1 MRTKNF
7 TRFLPLLLCM
17 LFSIGGGNL
26 WAQDFYESFDT
37 NEGKGGNDDNWSG
50 SIATNKISSDNTGW
64 TFANGT
70 GASQCAKFG
79 SSSKLGSATTPAID
93 MSGDLVLTFKAGAW
107 NGTKEKT
114 TLNISLEGTGS
125 LDKSSIEMTKGA
137 WKEYTINISGAA
149 AGFKIKFEA
158 GEARSNRFFLD
169 EVKIVKD
176 GGTPSLPSPNLAFA
190 EATKT
195 VDVADGAF
203 TNALTN
209 ENNVAVVYSSSDEK
223 VATVAADGKVTPLAA
238 GTTKIS
244 AAFAG
249 NDKYSAQTVSYEL
262 TVTDAAN
269 AYTLATIKDA
279 ITETEG
285 TYSLKFDNAVVSYVN
300 GKNAYIEDKNGAI
313 LFYADHAYQ
322 AGDVF
327 NGVAVVKALSYNG
340 TAELTSI
347 DITPTTGGTIPV
359 TAVTTKE
366 LTDNYAKYELRR
378 VKVVG
383 ATLTKAFSNRNAT
396 IEQNGTSVG
405 LFNKD
410 YSKENTTTEEAL
422 EAITEGSTVDV
433 IGYPGKYKDAIQLN
447 VWSVDDITV
456 KGEDPAT
463 VTFSTNAYDEQSG
476 NYYGTVYS
484 DKAIQLPAGIYGYTL
499 KYNNGKLEQKE
510 IYGDDVIVPAKTA
523 ILVESGNKGDY
534 TATIVADDTQAAPTD
549 NDLKGS
555 ATDTDVSDQNSYFYI
570 LTFSRENGVKTL
582 GFYWQVEG
590 GHAVTTKAGK
600 AYLQLPAEAS
610 LSAVKGFGIGKG
622 SATGIEGINAG
633 SNKAAT
639 VYTISG
645 LKVNASVNKLP
656 KGIYIVN
663 GKKVMVK

>member
-17 LFSIGGGNL
+17 LFSIVGGTAT
-26 WAQDFYESFDT
+26 AQGFYESFNT
-37 NEGKGGNDDNWSG
+37 NEGTGGNDGQWSG
-50 SIATNKISSDNTGW
+50 NIATNKISYDNTGW
-64 TFANGT
+64 ASTKGS

-79 SSSKLGSATTPAID
+79 NSSNLGSATTPAID

-107 NGTKEKT
+107 NGSREET
-114 TLNISLEGTGS
+114 TLNVSLEGTGS
-125 LDKSSIEMTKGA
+125 LDKSSIEMTKGD
-137 WKEYTINISGAA
+137 WKEYTINISGAV

-158 GEARSNRFFLD
+158 SVKKNNRFFLD
-169 EVKIVKD
+169 EVKIVSN
-176 GGTPSLPSPNLAFA
+176 GGTPSLPAPGLAFA

-209 ENNVAVVYSSSDEK
+209 EKNVTVTYSSSNTE
-223 VATVAADGKVTPLAA
+223 VATVDETGKVTPLAA
-238 GTTKIS
+238 GTTTIS

-249 NDKYSAQTVSYEL
+249 NEQFSAQTASYEL
-262 TVTDAAN
+262 TVTDKAKV
-269 AYTLATIKDA
+269 YTLATIKDVL
-279 ITETEG
+279 TETEG

-327 NGVAVVKALSYNG
+327 NGVAVVKALSFNG

-359 TAVTTKE
+359 TTVTTKE

-383 ATLTKAFSNRNAT
+383 ATLTTAFANRNAT
-396 IEQNGTSVG
+396 IEQNRTSVG

-410 YSKENTTTEEAL
+410 YSKENTATEEAL
-422 EAITEGSTVDV
+422 EAIAQGSTVDV

-463 VTFSTNAYDEQSG
+463 VTFSTNAQDPTD
-476 NYYGTVYS
+476 NYCYGTLYS
-484 DKAIQLPAGIYGYTL
+484 DKAVTLPADVIGSTV
-499 KYNNGKLEQKE
+499 KYVDGKLQLDWEYSSDKT
-510 IYGDDVIVPAKTA
+510 VPAGTA
-523 ILVESGNKGDY
+523 IVVMADKKGDY
-534 TATIVADDTQAAPTD
+534 TATVVADDTQAAPAD
-549 NDLKGS
+549 NVLKGS
-555 ATDTDVSDQNSYFYI
+555 TTEARPSDQNFYFYI
-570 LTFSRENGVKTL
+570 LTFSLENNVKTL
-582 GFYWQVEG
+582 GFYWQTEY
-590 GHAVTTKAGK
+590 GHSATIPAGK
-600 AYLQLPAEAS
+600 AYLQLPANAATA
-610 LSAVKGFGIGKG
+610 AVKGFALENG
-622 SATGIEGINAG
+622 AVTGIEGIKADND
-633 SNKAAT
+633 KAAT
-639 VYTISG
+639 IYSISG
-645 LKVNASVNKLP
+645 VRMNGSVSSLP
-656 KGIYIVN
+656 KGVYVVN